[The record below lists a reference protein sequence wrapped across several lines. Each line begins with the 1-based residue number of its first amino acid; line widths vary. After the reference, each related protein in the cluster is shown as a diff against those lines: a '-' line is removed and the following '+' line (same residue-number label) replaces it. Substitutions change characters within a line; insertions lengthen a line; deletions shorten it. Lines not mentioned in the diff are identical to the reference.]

1 MPTQLDKFLQGGRFV
16 LPSVMFLGVPMLSP
30 SLSREEI
37 LQSLLFFIVGE
48 ALIIFIFYLQLFKFL
63 LSKNYRAQTASNVVL
78 SLTALYS
85 LAWLTIMFFK
95 LNLLEGWQWIGIF
108 MFLGIIWLL
117 HFIFT
122 VAIRR

>member
-1 MPTQLDKFLQGGRFV
+1 MPTQLDKFLPGGRFV
-16 LPSVMFLGVPMLSP
+16 LPAVMFLGIPMLSP
-30 SLSREEI
+30 SLSRGEI
-37 LQSLLFFIVGE
+37 LQSLLFFIVGQ
-48 ALIIFIFYLQLFKFL
+48 ALIIFIFYLQFFKFL
-63 LSKNYRAQTASNVVL
+63 LSKNFRAQIASNVVL

-95 LNLLEGWQWIGIF
+95 LNLLQGWQWLGIF
-108 MFLGIIWLL
+108 IFLGVVWLL